1 MDKQQK
7 AYAAAGVDI
16 DLATRLLDEM
26 KPVLKTASRPEVLGG
41 IGGFGGL
48 FDMSM
53 LPQKNA
59 VLVSSTDSCGTKVK
73 VAVMAG
79 KHEGLG
85 HDIVNH
91 CCNDVAVTG
100 ATPIFFLD
108 YFAADKLEAESYTQI
123 LRGLSNACRA
133 ANVALIGGETAELP
147 GVYNKGHYDLVGT
160 IVGVA
165 ERSALISGETIR
177 PGDKVIGVASNG
189 LHTNGYSLAR
199 KVFFE
204 QLGMGVHDKLP
215 GFDVSVADALLAPH
229 VNYAGMLNVLYKE
242 FNLSEPSKYRKGN
255 AVYGVA
261 HITGGGLTGNVPRIL
276 PADVNVVVDTKAWER
291 PPVFQVLAGRGG
303 VSFDEQHEVWNMGV
317 GLAIVVEPA
326 RADEILA
333 RIQSL
338 GHKAWLIGEAT
349 QGQRFVE
356 LRGE

>member
-1 MDKQQK
+1 MEKQQK

-16 DLATRLLDEM
+16 DLATRLLDQV
-26 KPVLKTASRPEVLGG
+26 KPELKQASRPEVVGG
-41 IGGFGGL
+41 IGGFGGI
-48 FDMSM
+48 FDISA
-53 LPQKNA
+53 LGCKHP

-79 KHEGLG
+79 QHEGLG

-108 YFAADKLEAESYTQI
+108 YFATDKLEEAAYTQI
-123 LRGLSNACRA
+123 LRGLAHACKA

-165 ERSALISGETIR
+165 ERHALVSGEVIR

-204 QLGMGVHDKLP
+204 QLGLAPHDLLP
-215 GFDVSVADALLAPH
+215 GHEITVADALLAPH
-229 VNYAGMLNVLYKE
+229 VNYAGLLGTLFQE
-242 FNLSEPSKYRKGN
+242 FNHADPSKYREGN
-255 AVYGVA
+255 AVYGAA
-261 HITGGGLTGNVPRIL
+261 HITGGGLTGNIPRIL
-276 PADVNVVVDTKAWER
+276 PTDVNVEIDTTIWER
-291 PPVFQVLAGRGG
+291 PPVFQVLAEKGG
-303 VSFDEQHEVWNMGV
+303 VSFDELHEVWNMGI
-317 GLAIVVEPA
+317 GLAVVVDPT
-326 RADEILA
+326 RADEVLA

-338 GHKAWLIGEAT
+338 GHTAWLIGEAT
-349 QGQRFVE
+349 AGEKRVV
-356 LRGE
+356 LR